1 MTTLLTPDTVE
12 DRLRR
17 SLAAHA
23 QDMAGRGEEPA
34 APLDPALLRVDTKVD
49 ASGRGP
55 ARRALLA
62 AAAVVAVVGS
72 AAAVLTRA
80 SGPDGET
87 AIDEAATVER
97 CMPWTD
103 TWSANGGRPL
113 WGVDDPDPDRANIAA
128 LVATEPADPG
138 LAHQI
143 DAEQRSA
150 GWFEPHPTDELVAIG
165 EVTGWYRP
173 VAGSGGRVAFLNFDY
188 DDLTVTIL
196 AMQVSK
202 ADMVAFAESL
212 ERGTDGSWR
221 YAVPPGFES
230 LCPSS

>member
-1 MTTLLTPDTVE
+1 MTTLLTPDALE

-23 QDMAGRGEEPA
+23 QDMGGGGEEPA
-34 APLDPALLRVDTKVD
+34 APLDPALPVVDTTVD

-87 AIDEAATVER
+87 AVDEAATVER

-113 WGVDDPDPDRANIAA
+113 WGVDDDPDPDRANIAA

-150 GWFEPHPTDELVAIG
+150 GGSSRTPPTSSWPSATSPAGTDP
-165 EVTGWYRP
+165 WP
-173 VAGSGGRVAFLNFDY
+173 VAAAGSR
-188 DDLTVTIL
+188 
-196 AMQVSK
+196 
-202 ADMVAFAESL
+202 
-212 ERGTDGSWR
+212 
-221 YAVPPGFES
+221 
-230 LCPSS
+230 SSTSTTTT